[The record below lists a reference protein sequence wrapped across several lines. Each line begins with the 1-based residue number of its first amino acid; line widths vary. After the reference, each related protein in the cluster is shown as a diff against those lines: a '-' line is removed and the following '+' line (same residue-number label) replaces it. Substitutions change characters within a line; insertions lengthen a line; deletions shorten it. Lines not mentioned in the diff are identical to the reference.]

1 MLLFASAPPDRR
13 KIVDRDS
20 SESRN
25 MAHRRSSGGGA
36 VYASGAPM
44 RARRKPRLFEQENEA
59 ATACCPEPLLNLCP
73 NPVSLWALG
82 SRNCFAGAVFIS
94 PDTVHQ
100 NEPPTSAPKSYE
112 LSGLGFAVIGV
123 VLNPVGNL
131 LWRSK

>member
-1 MLLFASAPPDRR
+1 MLVFAPAPPDPRR
-13 KIVDRDS
+13 IAGRDS

-36 VYASGAPM
+36 DYASGAPM

-59 ATACCPEPLLNLCP
+59 ATACCPEPLFNLSP

-100 NEPPTSAPKSYE
+100 NEPPTRAPKSYE
-112 LSGLGFAVIGV
+112 LSGLGSNTRQQI
-123 VLNPVGNL
+123 
-131 LWRSK
+131 RSSPLAPYREAR